1 MQRLNHAA
9 DRHAAADGHGVCGPV
24 DSDGGEWGDV
34 DHDGVAHVIE
44 RSAPA
49 MAATADEKRAAVLFR
64 VRDLCSGVSISAD
77 GKRVATHN

>member
-44 RSAPA
+44 RGAPA

-64 VRDLCSGVSISAD
+64 VRDLCGGVSISAD